1 MRLIQGGRMWAKPPS
16 TQDSLALQQRIREL
30 QAKNRRRAGLDLLEA
45 LYASTVT
52 QHPGRVR
59 WLLYAI
65 FALFCAAIAW
75 AAWARLEEV
84 TSAPG
89 KVIPS
94 GGEQVLQS
102 LEAGVIADILV
113 SEGELVEQGQPLL
126 RIDDVRQ
133 GAGVQEVR
141 SRVHA
146 LRAMAVRLHAEAR
159 DVPAVFPEDLLRVA
173 PDVVANEQRTY
184 QARRAALQV
193 GLSAQEQALKLATEE
208 LRITE
213 PLAAQGLVSDIEIL
227 RIRRTIAEAK
237 GRMAEMTGKFR
248 ADAASEAS
256 KVESDLAA
264 QTAGLTSREDS
275 FKRTVLRA
283 PKRGIVKN
291 VSINTVG
298 GVVQS
303 GQALLEIVPIDE
315 KLLIEAKVRPA
326 DIAFLRPGL
335 AAVVKITAY
344 DATQYGWL
352 NGSVIQISP
361 DTLRDDVRRDEFY
374 YRVVVKTDQSAL
386 SSPAGQRLPIIPG
399 MVAQVDIKTGE
410 KSVLSY
416 LFKPVLKAREALRER

>member
-1 MRLIQGGRMWAKPPS
+1 MSANPSPAPDTQG
-16 TQDSLALQQRIREL
+16 LQKRIRAL
-30 QAKNRRRAGLDLLEA
+30 QAKNRQQAGVDLLED
-45 LYASTVT
+45 LYASAVS
-52 QHPGRVR
+52 QNPGRVR

-65 FALFCAAIAW
+65 LALFCAAIAW
-75 AAWARLEEV
+75 AAWAQLEEV

-102 LEAGVIADILV
+102 LEPGVIADILV
-113 SEGELVEQGQPLL
+113 NEGQLVEQDQPLL

-133 GAGVQEVR
+133 GAGVQEAR
-141 SRVHA
+141 GRVNA
-146 LRAMAVRLHAEAR
+146 LRAMAVRLHAEVR
-159 DVPAVFPEDLLRVA
+159 DVPVAFPEDLMRSA
-173 PDVVANEQRTY
+173 PEIVANEQRTY

-193 GLSAQEQALKLATEE
+193 GLSAQEQALKLAMEE

-213 PLAAQGLVSDIEIL
+213 PLAAQGMVSDIEIL
-227 RIRRTIAEAK
+227 RIRRTIAEAR

-248 ADAASEAS
+248 AEAASEAS

-291 VSINTVG
+291 VSVNTVG

-315 KLLIEAKVRPA
+315 KLLIEARVRPA

-335 AAVVKITAY
+335 TAVVKITAY

-352 NGSVIQISP
+352 TGGVIQISP
-361 DTLRDDVRRDEFY
+361 DTLQDEVRRDETY
-374 YRVVVKTDQSAL
+374 YRVLVKTDHAAL

>member
-1 MRLIQGGRMWAKPPS
+1 MSANPSPTPDTQG
-16 TQDSLALQQRIREL
+16 LQKRIRAL
-30 QAKNRRRAGLDLLEA
+30 QAKNRQQAGVDLLED
-45 LYASTVT
+45 LYASAVS
-52 QHPGRVR
+52 QNPGRVR

-65 FALFCAAIAW
+65 LTLFCAAIAW
-75 AAWARLEEV
+75 AAWAQLEEV

-102 LEAGVIADILV
+102 LEPGVIADILV
-113 SEGELVEQGQPLL
+113 NEGQLVEQDQPLL

-133 GAGVQEVR
+133 GAGVQEAR
-141 SRVHA
+141 GRVNA
-146 LRAMAVRLHAEAR
+146 LRAMAVRLHSEAR
-159 DVPAVFPEDLLRVA
+159 DVPVAFPEDLLRSA
-173 PDVVANEQRTY
+173 PEIVANEQRTY

-193 GLSAQEQALKLATEE
+193 GLSAQEQALKLAMEE

-213 PLAAQGLVSDIEIL
+213 PLAAQGMVSDIEIL
-227 RIRRTIAEAK
+227 RIRRTIAEAR

-248 ADAASEAS
+248 AEAASEAS

-291 VSINTVG
+291 VSVNTVG

-315 KLLIEAKVRPA
+315 KLLIEARVRPA

-335 AAVVKITAY
+335 TTVVKITAY

-352 NGSVIQISP
+352 TGGVIQISP
-361 DTLRDDVRRDEFY
+361 DTLQDEVRRDETY
-374 YRVVVKTDQSAL
+374 YRVLVKTDHAAL

>member
-1 MRLIQGGRMWAKPPS
+1 
-16 TQDSLALQQRIREL
+16 
-30 QAKNRRRAGLDLLEA
+30 
-45 LYASTVT
+45 
-52 QHPGRVR
+52 
-59 WLLYAI
+59 
-65 FALFCAAIAW
+65 
-75 AAWARLEEV
+75 
-84 TSAPG
+84 
-89 KVIPS
+89 
-94 GGEQVLQS
+94 
-102 LEAGVIADILV
+102 
-113 SEGELVEQGQPLL
+113 
-126 RIDDVRQ
+126 
-133 GAGVQEVR
+133 
-141 SRVHA
+141 
-146 LRAMAVRLHAEAR
+146 
-159 DVPAVFPEDLLRVA
+159 
-173 PDVVANEQRTY
+173 
-184 QARRAALQV
+184 
-193 GLSAQEQALKLATEE
+193 LKLATEE

-213 PLAAQGLVSDIEIL
+213 PLAAQGMVSDIEIL

-291 VSINTVG
+291 VSVNTVG

-315 KLLIEAKVRPA
+315 KLLIEARVRPA

-335 AAVVKITAY
+335 TAVVKITAY

-352 NGSVIQISP
+352 SGSVIQISP
-361 DTLRDDVRRDEFY
+361 DTLRDEVRRDEFY